1 MPEWCF
7 EFLQGPIT
15 ETRPMELRQPAS
27 GLRETPPYKWRGE
40 GEGRPGERGQ
50 RGVGGEVGGQRDGGE
65 RIKESCRREG
75 EISK

>member
-27 GLRETPPYKWRGE
+27 GLRETLPYKWRGD
-40 GEGRPGERGQ
+40 GEGRAGERGQ
-50 RGVGGEVGGQRDGGE
+50 RGVGVGWGAEGWRRAYKRVLSEGG
-65 RIKESCRREG
+65 RNK
-75 EISK
+75 